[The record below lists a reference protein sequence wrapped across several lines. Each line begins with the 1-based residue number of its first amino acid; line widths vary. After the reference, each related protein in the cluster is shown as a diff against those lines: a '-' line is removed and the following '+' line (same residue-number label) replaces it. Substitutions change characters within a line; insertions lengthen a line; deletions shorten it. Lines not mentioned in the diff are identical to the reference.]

1 MRGQHVL
8 AEHEAGR
15 WTGRVLASFFYS
27 VTCRTAGFDSIRT
40 ASLTSATLALGIILM
55 FIGASPGGTGG
66 GIKTTSAATI
76 WAMLRSRARGRPA
89 AEILGR
95 TIPAETVS
103 KAIATTGAF
112 VAVLVLANLGLSLTE
127 VGLAPHETSPGLRLD
142 YAFETVSAIGTV
154 GLSTGITSKLS
165 PGGQLILIA
174 LMYVGRTGPLV
185 VGASLI
191 GRRRGDSRRLPEEDV
206 IVG

>member
-1 MRGQHVL
+1 
-8 AEHEAGR
+8 
-15 WTGRVLASFFYS
+15 
-27 VTCRTAGFDSIRT
+27 
-40 ASLTSATLALGIILM
+40 
-55 FIGASPGGTGG
+55 
-66 GIKTTSAATI
+66 
-76 WAMLRSRARGRPA
+76 MLRSRARGRPA